1 MKKPVL
7 IIMIVVFTLIISTT
21 AMAGGRYYRGH
32 GGPYYGGGHG
42 GHGNHYPEVLLG
54 GLIVGGIIGSQINN
68 PYSRRPVY
76 VNAYPVPAPVASG
89 TSFLLKPNGDCF
101 LISNSSSG
109 NQILSSVPASNCQ

>member
-7 IIMIVVFTLIISTT
+7 IVMIVVFTLIISNI

-32 GGPYYGGGHG
+32 GGPYYGGHG
-42 GHGNHYPEVLLG
+42 GHGSHYPEVLLG

-76 VNAYPVPAPVASG
+76 VNAYPVPVATG